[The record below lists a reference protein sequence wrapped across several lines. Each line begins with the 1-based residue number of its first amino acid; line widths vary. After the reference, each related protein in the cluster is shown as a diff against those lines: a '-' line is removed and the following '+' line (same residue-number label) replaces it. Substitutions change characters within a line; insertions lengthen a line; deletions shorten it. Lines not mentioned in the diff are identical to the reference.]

1 MINQGYVVDE
11 NGVAQSPPTMPGI
24 TEGPLNPAWSSVQ
37 ASVRHLG
44 SDLFVTYDW
53 KVTFD
58 IKNTGTGVTETI
70 EADSC
75 INGNGPDYT
84 HMELGDDMGMGGA
97 FEMGEACA
105 MFNFAPGIYNVTATI
120 SMVGETVTD
129 MSARNDDASIYEIA
143 ALNNR
148 PAVSLTVEQDE
159 GSIVIGP
166 EGFITIVADADDA
179 DDDAGMMLNYIW
191 THPGMISI
199 NGTVQPSACN
209 GMGPEFSTCQL
220 IAFDAEWAGVQTYL
234 SLIHI

>member
-1 MINQGYVVDE
+1 MLKQFKPRRRREGNHYVHYCEVTFYQDGDAATSEDTIEGKVQTFHDIGITNLVINQGYVVDE

-75 INGNGPDYT
+75 VNGNGPDYQ

-129 MSARNDDASIYEIA
+129 MSASKR
-143 ALNNR
+143 
-148 PAVSLTVEQDE
+148 
-159 GSIVIGP
+159 
-166 EGFITIVADADDA
+166 
-179 DDDAGMMLNYIW
+179 
-191 THPGMISI
+191 
-199 NGTVQPSACN
+199 
-209 GMGPEFSTCQL
+209 
-220 IAFDAEWAGVQTYL
+220 
-234 SLIHI
+234 